1 MSDLRHTPDMKTLKT
16 APIKESAERDRLAK
30 ACHLS
35 VRQTQRWISFIKE
48 NSLDFMR
55 CCPDGKTVPTV
66 LHPYQWWL
74 VTEVTRVRHMGKEW
88 LAPILLKKDSKW
100 SYSKWLQNHQDKTA

>member
-1 MSDLRHTPDMKTLKT
+1 MSEVRHPPDMKTLNAKQ
-16 APIKESAERDRLAK
+16 IKESAERKKLAK

-35 VRQTQRWISFIKE
+35 VRQTQRWLAFIRE

-55 CCPDGKTVPTV
+55 CCPDGKTVPVV

-74 VTEVTRVRHMGKEW
+74 VVEVTRVRHMGKEW
-88 LAPILLKKDSKW
+88 LAPILLKKNSDW
-100 SYSKWLQNHQDKTA
+100 SYAKWLQDNQDQTA